1 MGTNKWKGSKMVIN
15 KRKAKET
22 GNQQVKLGKSR
33 FHGFP
38 ILNKMDRKSEDQTR
52 SFFPL
57 VKTCWLPFFNP
68 ILPKTCWLPVWIS
81 RPNFPKKKTV
91 CGACQ
96 SSMCKKKI
104 PFEDIHITFYWSHP
118 HSFVQFRVRLV
129 VEFWLDFF
137 QISFINEC
145 TNLNKKFANLK

>member
-68 ILPKTCWLPVWIS
+68 ILPKTCWLPIWIS
-81 RPNFPKKKTV
+81 RPNFPKKKQCAAHV
-91 CGACQ
+91 SHPCV
-96 SSMCKKKI
+96 KKKSPLKTFISRFIGPI
-104 PFEDIHITFYWSHP
+104 PIRLYNLGSGWLWSFDSTFS
-118 HSFVQFRVRLV
+118 
-129 VEFWLDFF
+129 
-137 QISFINEC
+137 
-145 TNLNKKFANLK
+145 K